1 MVPSLHH
8 QIFVECLL
16 MPGYVLGTENPAMTL
31 SNKQKEVGD
40 NQISKII
47 NAMKVGAFSLPSG
60 QGRALLSSTQW
71 PLKTHLLTEQINNII
86 CTLS

>member
-1 MVPSLHH
+1 MVLGNVVPSLHH

-40 NQISKII
+40 NQISKMI
-47 NAMKVGAFSLPSG
+47 NAMERLKRSGEGIGLLRQTGQRGSL
-60 QGRALLSSTQW
+60 L
-71 PLKTHLLTEQINNII
+71 N
-86 CTLS
+86 